1 MIYSIDAIKSVLE
14 SKLKQLAEEHCSR
27 EVAKGRA
34 LRIVDLGVFPWM
46 QTIEISF
53 LFEGDKIV
61 GMDELAADDEIA
73 DWPFYDISGINE
85 GRWPEAE
92 SLAAEMAGVWNDSD
106 NPELIPFL
114 QDFAKAAQTL
124 ELKSALSDLNLA
136 DDFTF
141 QILNPDQDNSPN
153 YYLEP
158 LNAHS

>member
-1 MIYSIDAIKSVLE
+1 MKYTIENIELVLE
-14 SKLKQLAEEHCSR
+14 AKLKQLSEELSASDA
-27 EVAKGRA
+27 VAGRA
-34 LRIVDLGVFPWM
+34 LRIVDLGVFPWF

-61 GMDELAADDEIA
+61 GMDEIAADDEIA

-92 SLAAEMAGVWNDSD
+92 SLAAEMAGDWNDSD

-114 QDFAKAAQTL
+114 QDFAKAAQSSK
-124 ELKSALSDLNLA
+124 LKQALSGLNLA

-141 QILNPDQDNSPN
+141 QILNPDLDDSPN
-153 YYLEP
+153 YCSIP
-158 LNAHS
+158 

>member
-1 MIYSIDAIKSVLE
+1 MKYTIQNIELILE
-14 SKLKQLAEEHCSR
+14 SKLKQLAEEVCHS
-27 EVAKGRA
+27 EAVKGRK
-34 LRIVDLGVFPWM
+34 LRVVDVGVFPWF

-61 GMDELAADDEIA
+61 GMDEVAADDEIA

-92 SLAAEMAGVWNDSD
+92 PLAAEMAGDWNDSD

-114 QDFAKAAQTL
+114 QDFAEAAQSPTL
-124 ELKSALSDLNLA
+124 KQALSALKLA

-141 QILNPDQDNSPN
+141 QILNPDLDNSPN
-153 YYLEP
+153 YCLP
-158 LNAHS
+158 H

>member
-1 MIYSIDAIKSVLE
+1 MSYSIEAIESVLLTR
-14 SKLKQLAEEHCSR
+14 LKQLAEVFSR
-27 EVAKGRA
+27 NDTVKGRA

-61 GMDELAADDEIA
+61 GMDELAEDDEIA

-114 QDFAKAAQTL
+114 RDFAKAAQSL
-124 ELKSALSDLNLA
+124 ELKQALSGLNLA

-158 LNAHS
+158 